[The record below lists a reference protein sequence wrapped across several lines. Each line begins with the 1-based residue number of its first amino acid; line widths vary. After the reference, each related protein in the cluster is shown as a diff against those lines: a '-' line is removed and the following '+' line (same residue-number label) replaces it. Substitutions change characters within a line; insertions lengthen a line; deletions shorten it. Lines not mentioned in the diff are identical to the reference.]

1 MAADAPCPD
10 TENPTDEEYRLPCTE
25 ALLAST
31 MALMTGHAHT
41 AEAPYRD
48 AMARKII
55 VNLQALSQ
63 MPGLTSHFRT
73 MLRSLQTHW
82 TPGPERQAAAQEN
95 RDPEPRPQ
103 ALWHAAPEAVQ

>member
-1 MAADAPCPD
+1 MAADTSRPD
-10 TENPTDEEYRLPCTE
+10 AETHSDEEYRLPCTE

-63 MPGLTSHFRT
+63 MPGLTEHFCT
-73 MLRSLQTHW
+73 MLRGLQTHW
-82 TPGPERQAAAQEN
+82 APKAERHAAEAAL

-103 ALWHAAPEAVQ
+103 ALWHAAPEALQ